1 MQLSVLPAKKILLL
15 CMDVKTTAI
24 YIVLNNNGSPCYASM
39 LHVYAFFFTELA
51 GEDINDEAE
60 RMVNA

>member
-1 MQLSVLPAKKILLL
+1 
-15 CMDVKTTAI
+15 MDVNAI

-51 GEDINDEAE
+51 GGDINDEAE